1 MAGGR
6 WLVTDLT
13 ALKQRANIRD
23 IVSEHVRLRARGRVL
38 WGCCPFHKEDTA
50 SFKVDTDRQ
59 FFHCFGCGA
68 SGDVI
73 DFTAQINHVSKGR
86 AIRMLAER
94 YGVTLGPPVTRAEG
108 QYMRGLRDQAEFWWT
123 RRRAVALAA
132 LEAASGIFFADQ
144 TSRNEE
150 LAIAAGAYLRMLD
163 DISPALRGRSFLALR
178 TARDARV
185 WEEWRSGQES
195 REFDAALRAE
205 YIHERLARGVRTAER
220 DGYKDPADF
229 ILKFGATAFRRAVD
243 EAWEVPT

>member
-1 MAGGR
+1 
-6 WLVTDLT
+6 
-13 ALKQRANIRD
+13 
-23 IVSEHVRLRARGRVL
+23 
-38 WGCCPFHKEDTA
+38 
-50 SFKVDTDRQ
+50 
-59 FFHCFGCGA
+59 
-68 SGDVI
+68 
-73 DFTAQINHVSKGR
+73 
-86 AIRMLAER
+86 
-94 YGVTLGPPVTRAEG
+94 
-108 QYMRGLRDQAEFWWT
+108 
-123 RRRAVALAA
+123 
-132 LEAASGIFFADQ
+132 
-144 TSRNEE
+144 
-150 LAIAAGAYLRMLD
+150 MLD